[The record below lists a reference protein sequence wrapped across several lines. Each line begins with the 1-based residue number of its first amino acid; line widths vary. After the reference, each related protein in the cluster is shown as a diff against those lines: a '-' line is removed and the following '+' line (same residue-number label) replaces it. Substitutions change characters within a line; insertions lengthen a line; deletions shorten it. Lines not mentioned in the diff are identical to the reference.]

1 MQTHRVKINY
11 NQHFKDFFMV
21 KVTNKSSPFFNKDV
35 TIQEHLENEMLS
47 VFIPEDEIIVTIH
60 SDDVSLSSQVKLP
73 RSRKDFYIYIQNER
87 NSKKDIMLTI
97 KGLIESNRIKLNN
110 ITLNEFNLLIEESIS
125 RKDVVETIRTQR
137 DLNQI
142 EFLLPNA

>member
-1 MQTHRVKINY
+1 
-11 NQHFKDFFMV
+11 MV

-47 VFIPEDEIIVTIH
+47 VFVPEDEVIVIIH
-60 SDDVSLSSQVKLP
+60 SDDLSLTSQVKLP
-73 RSRKDFYIYIQNER
+73 RSRKDFYIYIQNEK
-87 NSKKDIMLTI
+87 NSKKDIVLTI
-97 KGLIESNRIKLNN
+97 KGLIESNSIKLNN
-110 ITLNEFNLLIEESIS
+110 ITINEFNLLIEESIS
-125 RKDVVETIRTQR
+125 RKDIVETIRTQR

>member
-1 MQTHRVKINY
+1 
-11 NQHFKDFFMV
+11 MV

-97 KGLIESNRIKLNN
+97 KGLIESNSIKLNN